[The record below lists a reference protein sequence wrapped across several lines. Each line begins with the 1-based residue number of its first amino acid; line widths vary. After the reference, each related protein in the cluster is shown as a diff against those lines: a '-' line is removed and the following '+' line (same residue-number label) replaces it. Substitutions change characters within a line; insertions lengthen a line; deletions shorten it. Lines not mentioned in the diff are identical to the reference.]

1 MKLLVAF
8 ALVVA
13 LAAAVGSGR
22 GASAPVSATAIAGG
36 LGFSCALTSTGG
48 VKCWGTNGQDELGNG
63 QDSDSGSPVDVAG
76 LSRGVTA
83 IASGLRHSC
92 ALTTAG
98 GVKCWGANI
107 SGALGDGTTTRRP
120 RRVVD
125 VFGLTS
131 GVTAIATGSDHSCAL
146 MSTGGVKCWGS
157 NRFGEL
163 GDGTTSDRL
172 TPVDV
177 LGLSRGVT
185 AIAAGGFHSCA
196 LVSAGGVKC
205 WGGKD
210 LTPVDVFGLSG
221 VTAITVGSTHN
232 CALTSSRGV
241 KCWGQNDNGQ
251 LGDGTTGNR
260 LTPVDVVGLSAVT
273 AIAAG
278 TAHNCALTSTGGVKC
293 WGLNDNGQLGDGT
306 TGNRLTPVDVLSV
319 SGGVTAIAAGAFH
332 SCALTSTGGVKCW
345 GVNSSGELG
354 DGTTTNRTRP
364 VSVIGFGAAKATLAI
379 VSGSVKVTA
388 ARVAGIKLR
397 CGARASC
404 QGTLTVTAAM
414 KLGSRTFAI
423 APGRTQTVKVKLTA
437 RGFKLLVRVKRLSA
451 RVRISYKQPAGGTAT
466 ATRTI
471 TLVAPRS

>member
-48 VKCWGTNGQDELGNG
+48 VKCWGTNGHDELGNG
-63 QDSDSGSPVDVAG
+63 QDSDSRSPVDVAG

-92 ALTTAG
+92 AITTAG
-98 GVKCWGANI
+98 SAKCWGANI

-125 VFGLTS
+125 VFGLTD
-131 GVTAIATGSDHSCAL
+131 GVTRIATGSDHSCAL

-260 LTPVDVVGLSAVT
+260 LTPVDVLSV
-273 AIAAG
+273 
-278 TAHNCALTSTGGVKC
+278 SGG
-293 WGLNDNGQLGDGT
+293 
-306 TGNRLTPVDVLSV
+306 VLSV

-404 QGTLTVTAAM
+404 QGTLSVTAAM